1 MDPESIRNQT
11 KSFPQEVTDTMR
23 NDTISL
29 HLTEPQASRSAS
41 TMCRLSRNGHNRTS
55 WPGVHF
61 IIDQMS
67 ESLIVN
73 WSNENKVLKLLA
85 TVRVKHDLITVFLV
99 TRFMNFNSLLFHV
112 EWSKRSSVFL
122 ETALECSHLT
132 DEGFD
137 DVTDCHSGRNT
148 VRINDHVWDDTI
160 HCER

>member
-1 MDPESIRNQT
+1 
-11 KSFPQEVTDTMR
+11 
-23 NDTISL
+23 
-29 HLTEPQASRSAS
+29 
-41 TMCRLSRNGHNRTS
+41 
-55 WPGVHF
+55 
-61 IIDQMS
+61 MS

-122 ETALECSHLT
+122 KTALECSHLT